1 MLITALTDI
10 PSPVMDHPF
19 AAYPSG
25 AAISING
32 RAAAVVDEQGV
43 DYRFQ
48 DTRWSLVS
56 RVSHGGVVG
65 DTALAELCRL
75 AWFPLFAFARRLGW
89 SPEDAEDAVQS
100 FLSKACH
107 NGLFASARPER
118 GKLRTYLLTAFKRL
132 LLNEQRRQQ
141 AQSRGGGLAH
151 LPLNLAG
158 VEEQY
163 HREYRETETPDRLY
177 HRQWAIGILESA
189 LAAVELEYRDTG
201 RAVLFEILGPG
212 LEGEGPPGG
221 YGDCGLQLGI
231 SENAARQAMH
241 RLRVAFRRELWRG
254 VALSLGSADPSE
266 ISRDLVALREALA
279 PA

>member
-1 MLITALTDI
+1 MSALTDI
-10 PSPVMDHPF
+10 PSAAMDYPSV
-19 AAYPSG
+19 AYPCG
-25 AAISING
+25 AAISANG
-32 RAAAVVDEQGV
+32 SAGTVLEEQGV

-56 RVSHGGVVG
+56 KVSDGGEVG
-65 DTALAELCRL
+65 ETALAELCRL

-100 FLSKACH
+100 FLAKACT
-107 NGLFASARPER
+107 NGLFASAQPDR

-141 AQSRGGGLAH
+141 AQSRGGGVAH

-177 HRQWAIGILESA
+177 HRQWAIGVLESA
-189 LAAVELEYRDTG
+189 LVAVELEYRDTG
-201 RAVLFEILGPG
+201 RAVLFEVLGTG

-221 YGDCGLQLGI
+221 YGACGRRLGI

-254 VALSLGSADPSE
+254 VALSLGNTDPAE
-266 ISRDLVALREALA
+266 IARDLEALREALA
-279 PA
+279 PD